1 MHCHKKVL
9 LRRDGADLTWLRQ
22 KTASNAGVRGGRL
35 SAVERSPNCWPRG
48 AAFLVPRLSAVACP
62 VMEREPEVANCLRL
76 FNRSYTP
83 LAPKA
88 FLAVEH
94 GPPTASMLMRKKVP
108 PRINGAT
115 ACPAT
120 APPYPTACDAIP
132 PTSKIGRRLPKTARA
147 VDISQVEVANP
158 GSVGSRLL

>member
-1 MHCHKKVL
+1 MV
-9 LRRDGADLTWLRQ
+9 ADLTWLLQ

-83 LAPKA
+83 LTPKA
-88 FLAVEH
+88 SLRLSTCGHLTTHRIDADAEESAAPH
-94 GPPTASMLMRKKVP
+94 QRCDGMPRYRTAILDRLRCDP
-108 PRINGAT
+108 AHLEDWATTTENGA
-115 ACPAT
+115 C
-120 APPYPTACDAIP
+120 
-132 PTSKIGRRLPKTARA
+132 R
-147 VDISQVEVANP
+147 
-158 GSVGSRLL
+158 